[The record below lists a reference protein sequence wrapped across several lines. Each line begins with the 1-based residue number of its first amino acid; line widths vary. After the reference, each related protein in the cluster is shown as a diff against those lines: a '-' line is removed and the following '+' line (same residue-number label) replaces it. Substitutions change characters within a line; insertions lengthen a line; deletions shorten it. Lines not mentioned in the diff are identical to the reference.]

1 MSKETLTRE
10 ELLKLKHNDHEWAFD
25 LYLSQSRHTQDKQ
38 NFLIEWVRPS
48 AGDVILECGSSSGK
62 TSIDFA
68 RKGDCRVLGVDFDEH
83 ARQIAT
89 SVRDRHFPELA
100 ERCQFVCD
108 DLESMRFSAQFNK
121 VLMPDFSEH
130 IPDRVFTKI
139 LSNLAEQLP
148 NARLYIY
155 TPLRSHLF
163 EILKHRNIL
172 LKNPSG
178 HINVK
183 TRKELVSFLE
193 KNGWQIESISWRES
207 AIPIFKHVE
216 KLFGHIPVIG
226 TLFQRRIA
234 VIARPG
240 EGNSGP

>member
-1 MSKETLTRE
+1 LSRELLTRE
-10 ELLKLKHNDHEWAFD
+10 ELLELEHNDHEWAFD
-25 LYLSQSRHTQDKQ
+25 LYLNQSRHTQDKQ
-38 NFLIEWVRPS
+38 NFLFEWVRPS

-68 RKGDCRVLGVDFDEH
+68 RKSHCRVLGVDFDER
-83 ARQIAT
+83 AQQVAT
-89 SVRDRHFPELA
+89 SLRDRHFPELT

-108 DLESMRFSAQFNK
+108 DLESMRFPAQSNK

-130 IPDRVFTKI
+130 IPDRVFTRI
-139 LSNLAEQLP
+139 LDNLAEQLP

-193 KNGWQIESISWRES
+193 RNGWQIESIRWRES
-207 AIPIFKHVE
+207 AIPIFRHIE
-216 KLFGHIPVIG
+216 KILGQIPGIG
-226 TLFQRRIA
+226 ALFQRRIA
-234 VIARPG
+234 IIARPSAKG
-240 EGNSGP
+240 Q